1 MPMPAEPVG
10 VGIVVFDLDDTL
22 YLERDYVRSGFS
34 ACDVWATTEL
44 GLSGLGAACWQ
55 RFVDGGRNDTFDRA
69 LAELGHAGGPDV
81 VGRLVE
87 VYRAHEPDIDLLP
100 DAAAA
105 IGRLGAE
112 HRLAVVSDGPEA
124 SQGAKVRRL
133 GAPLWSG
140 CTVLT
145 ATLPPG
151 NGKPSPM
158 AFRMVEERLGASG
171 RRCVYVADNP
181 AKDFGGPASLGWTT
195 VRVRRPGQ
203 LHEHVPSGADVDVEI
218 CDFDALDDALRH
230 AGI

>member
-1 MPMPAEPVG
+1 MG
-10 VGIVVFDLDDTL
+10 IGIVVFDLDDTL
-22 YLERDYVRSGFS
+22 YLEREYVRSGFA
-34 ACDVWATTEL
+34 ACDVWAASEL

-55 RFVDGGRNDTFDRA
+55 HFVDGGRNDTFDRV

-87 VYRAHEPDIDLLP
+87 VYRSHDPDIVLLP

-105 IGRLGAE
+105 IERLGAD

-124 SQGAKVRRL
+124 SQGAKARRL
-133 GAPLWSG
+133 GAPRWSR

-145 ATLPPG
+145 ALLPPG

-158 AFRMVEERLGASG
+158 AFRLIEQRLGG
-171 RRCVYVADNP
+171 RGRQCAYIADNP

-203 LHEHVPSGADVDVEI
+203 LHEGEPSGADVEAEI
-218 CDFDALDDALRH
+218 ADLDELDAVLQAA
-230 AGI
+230 AG

>member
-1 MPMPAEPVG
+1 MPMPAEPVEG
-10 VGIVVFDLDDTL
+10 GIVAFDLDDTL

-34 ACDVWATTEL
+34 ACDVWAAESL

-55 RFVDGGRNDTFDRA
+55 LFVDGGRNDTFDRA
-69 LAELGHAGGPDV
+69 LAGLGHAGGSDV
-81 VGRLVE
+81 IGRLVE

-105 IGRLGAE
+105 IERLGAR
-112 HRLAVVSDGPEA
+112 HRLAVVSDGPEV
-124 SQGAKVRRL
+124 SQGAKARRL
-133 GAPLWSG
+133 GADRWSC

-158 AFRMVEERLGASG
+158 AFRLVEERLGARG
-171 RRCVYVADNP
+171 RRCAYVADNP
-181 AKDFGGPASLGWTT
+181 AKDFAGPASLDWTT

-203 LHEHVPSGADVDVEI
+203 LHEGVPSGGDVEVEI
-218 CDFDALDDALRH
+218 SDLDALDDVLHH
-230 AGI
+230 AWS

>member
-1 MPMPAEPVG
+1 MPGEPVG
-10 VGIVVFDLDDTL
+10 GGIVVFDLDDTL

-55 RFVDGGRNDTFDRA
+55 LFVDGGRNDTFDRA
-69 LAELGHAGGPDV
+69 LAQLGHCGGSDV
-81 VGRLVE
+81 IGRLVE
-87 VYRAHEPDIDLLP
+87 VYRGHEPDIELLP

-105 IGRLGAE
+105 IERLGAE

-124 SQGAKVRRL
+124 SQGAKARRL
-133 GAPLWSG
+133 GAPRWSR

-158 AFRMVEERLGASG
+158 AFRMIEEHLGAPG

-181 AKDFGGPASLGWTT
+181 AKDFAGPASLGWTT
-195 VRVRRPGQ
+195 VRVRRHGQ
-203 LHEHVPSGADVDVEI
+203 LHQTVPSGSDVAVEI
-218 CDFDALDDALRH
+218 GDLDALDDALRH
-230 AGI
+230 AWT